1 MTGKTLPPGST
12 IGILGGGQLGRML
25 AQAAYNL
32 GYKVHGYCP
41 DEGSTPLS
49 QVTGQ
54 YTRAAY
60 EDEAALAAFAAQVDV
75 VTYEFENVPAQT
87 VSHLI
92 KSVPVRP
99 NGPALGIIQDR
110 LAEKS
115 FLHEAGIPVTPFAD
129 IASQDD
135 FAAAVLRTGIPA
147 VLKTRRFGYDGKGQA
162 RIHSGAEV
170 ESAYAEIGRAPAIL
184 EGFVAFDREVSI
196 IAARGLDG
204 DIRIYPLTENRH
216 VNHILDRSTAPAA
229 VLPAVAERAGGMA
242 RTILEKL
249 DYVGV
254 LAIEFFL
261 KGEELLANELAPR
274 VHNSGHWTIEGAATS
289 QFEQHIRAICGLPL
303 GDCHA
308 LFQSEMTNLIGEAVH
323 SWPAI
328 LAEPGTHLHL
338 YGKAQ
343 ARPGRKM
350 GHVTRLKPLV

>member
-1 MTGKTLPPGST
+1 MSGKPLSPGST

-41 DEGSTPLS
+41 DEGKTPLS
-49 QVTGQ
+49 QVTGD

-60 EDEAALAAFAAQVDV
+60 EDEAALAAFASRVDV
-75 VTYEFENVPAQT
+75 VTYEFENVPAGT
-87 VSHLI
+87 VDHLV

-99 NGPALGIIQDR
+99 NGEALAIIQDR
-110 LAEKS
+110 LEEKS
-115 FLHEAGIPVTPFAD
+115 FLAAAGIPVAPFAS
-129 IASQDD
+129 IARQED
-135 FAAAVLRTGIPA
+135 FAAAVLKTGIPA

-162 RIHSGAEV
+162 RIRSGAEV
-170 ESAYAEIGRAPAIL
+170 ETAYAEIGRAPAIL

-204 DIRIYPLTENRH
+204 STRIYPLTENRH
-216 VNHILDRSTAPAA
+216 VNHILDLSIAPADA
-229 VLPAVAERAGGMA
+229 APTVAARADEMA

-261 KGEELLANELAPR
+261 KGEDLLVNELAPR

-303 GDCHA
+303 GDSQA
-308 LFQSEMTNLIGEAVH
+308 LFRSEMTNLIGDAVH
-323 SWPAI
+323 TWPAI
-328 LAEPGTHLHL
+328 LQEPGAHLHL

-350 GHVTRLKPLV
+350 GHVTRLKPLD